1 MLKNQAVT
9 PIFIAVAAVFLFAN
23 VASAEKLD
31 TQAQTAVSQVEKPK
45 AKELSSE
52 FVFKY
57 LAAEFAGQRGD
68 LGLASSLFFELAKS
82 NGDARLAE
90 RAAKTAIY
98 ANSPAATV
106 QAVALWAELD
116 PESTEAQQASMQV
129 LVSTGKLNE
138 AKPYLQKLLLKEDTR
153 ANGFLY
159 LNGLFARQV
168 DKPAVLSLVQS
179 LAEPYQNLPEAH
191 FTIANA
197 AWAAKNEALALDEL
211 KLADGLRQGWELAS
225 VLKGQI
231 LLARSPNDALAFYQS
246 FLKQY
251 PKANDVRL
259 NLARLLMTQKRL
271 AEAKVE
277 FVELA
282 KIASDNPEILVVV
295 GLLSSQA
302 GEYAEADKYFQ
313 QALDKTTGNDAQ
325 KNLDQIFMYLGQNA
339 ERQKNDVQALTW
351 YQKVLPGERY
361 LDAKMSIAYV
371 TARTQNAD
379 AAIAMLD
386 KLPELTNTQL
396 VTVTQTKAVILTRE
410 KRHSEAY
417 KLLEK
422 AVDTLPNT
430 PEIVYEFAMTAERLN
445 KLDVMEKQLRKLFI
459 IKPDFAAAYNALGY
473 SFADRNIKLEEANT
487 LIEKALLISP
497 DDHYILDSMG
507 WLKFRMGELDKAIDY
522 LQKAYNIQ
530 NDPDIAAHIA
540 EVLWKQGKQDEA
552 NELLDDAMKTYPD
565 NEALINTSKKLK
577 L

>member
-1 MLKNQAVT
+1 MLKIQAKST
-9 PIFIAVAAVFLFAN
+9 IYIAVAAAFLFAGAAN
-23 VASAEKLD
+23 AGATETKAQSAV
-31 TQAQTAVSQVEKPK
+31 AQTEPAK

-52 FVFKY
+52 FIFKY
-57 LAAEFAGQRGD
+57 LAAELAGQRGD
-68 LGLASSLFFELAKS
+68 LGLASSLFYELAKS
-82 NGDARLAE
+82 SGDYRLAE

-116 PESTEAQQASMQV
+116 PDSTEAQQASMQV

-159 LNGLFARQV
+159 LNGLFARQL
-168 DKPAVLSLVQS
+168 DKSAVLTLVQA
-179 LAEPYQNLPEAH
+179 LAEPYPNMAEAH

-197 AWAAKNEALALDEL
+197 AWAAKNDALALDEIKRADDL
-211 KLADGLRQGWELAS
+211 KPGWEIAA

-231 LLARSPNDALAFYQS
+231 LIGKSPSEALAFYQS

-259 NLARLLMTQKRL
+259 SLARLLMTEKRL
-271 AEAKVE
+271 DEAKVE
-277 FVELA
+277 FIQLA
-282 KIASDNPEILVVV
+282 KIASDNPELLIVV
-295 GLLSSQA
+295 GLLSSQV

-313 QALDKTTGNDAQ
+313 QALDKTTGNEAH

-339 ERQKNDVQALTW
+339 ERQKHDEQALMW

-361 LDAKMSIAYV
+361 LDAKINIAYV
-371 TARTQNAD
+371 TARTQSPD

-396 VTVTQTKAVILTRE
+396 VSVTQAKALILTRE
-410 KRHSEAY
+410 KRYTESY
-417 KLLEK
+417 KLLER
-422 AVDTLPNT
+422 AVETLPNT

-459 IKPDFAAAYNALGY
+459 IKPDFAPAYNALGY
-473 SFADRNIKLEEANT
+473 SFADRNIKLDEAHT

-507 WLKFRMGELDKAIDY
+507 WLKFRMGELDKAMDY
-522 LQKAYNIQ
+522 LQKAYKIQ
-530 NDPDIAAHIA
+530 NDPDITAHIA
-540 EVLWKQGKQDEA
+540 EVLWAQGKHDEA
-552 NELLDDAMKTYPD
+552 NKLIDDALKTSPD
-565 NEALINTSKKLK
+565 NEALINTRKKLK
-577 L
+577 Q